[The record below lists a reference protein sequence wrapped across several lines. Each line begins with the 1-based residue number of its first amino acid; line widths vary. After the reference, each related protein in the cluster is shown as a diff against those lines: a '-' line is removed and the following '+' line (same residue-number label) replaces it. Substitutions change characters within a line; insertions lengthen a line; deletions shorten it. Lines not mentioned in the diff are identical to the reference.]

1 MKPATL
7 AQQSIAEKNSP
18 YDRTK
23 TPEKHPLLDIFSGPS
38 TSHYSVCEPLG
49 NLLSIEIDKQ
59 SENSP
64 PGLLSPSA
72 STQTSSQLSSN
83 TPRKRK
89 LRLQIKK
96 MRKFGVTA
104 KARQKEDPDVRDFN
118 RLCDK
123 FLSKPLACVIK
134 THVALKGKR
143 RKSHRFSMEL
153 KQFALTFHFLSPK
166 AYKFIGSLLTL
177 PTKRSLHRITENISC
192 QPGINNAVLY
202 KALQI
207 KLNTLLEQDKHCI
220 LCIDEI
226 SLKANI
232 AFNVTQD
239 RIVGFA
245 DLGEQTE
252 EPFICKNALVIMA
265 RGLYSS
271 CKQPLA
277 YFLVGSQLKASKLK
291 TIMGELIPKL
301 LEIGL
306 KIESIASDMG
316 SNFIKLSKLL
326 GVTHENPE
334 FQFGDQNLLYI
345 FDPCH
350 LVKATRNNLFNHSFH
365 FDEKKTSWTFINDF
379 YRADKQQ
386 FYRCAPKLTDSH
398 ICPSAFEKMKAGL
411 ASQVL
416 SHTVAS
422 GMNTYVTV
430 GALPADAFGTIE
442 VIEKFN
448 NLFDLL
454 NSISLG
460 DPCKFKNVYDGSP
473 YQIEFFHEMLLFLNK
488 LKICNSKAIKISQI
502 L

>member
-1 MKPATL
+1 MTFNAKLWLAACYRTDLFSIPREQLTRNYKLCEYHFDEKFYSAGPSRKRLLPNALPTLFPNPTKRTCEGEQLEEGPPKKVSKEKDIQILSDILIQPAIMKPATL

-38 TSHYSVCEPLG
+38 TSQYSVCEPLG
-49 NLLSIEIDKQ
+49 NLLSIEIDKP

-153 KQFALTFHFLSPK
+153 KQFALTLHFLSPK

-220 LCIDEI
+220 LCID
-226 SLKANI
+226 
-232 AFNVTQD
+232 
-239 RIVGFA
+239 
-245 DLGEQTE
+245 
-252 EPFICKNALVIMA
+252 
-265 RGLYSS
+265 
-271 CKQPLA
+271 
-277 YFLVGSQLKASKLK
+277 
-291 TIMGELIPKL
+291 
-301 LEIGL
+301 
-306 KIESIASDMG
+306 
-316 SNFIKLSKLL
+316 
-326 GVTHENPE
+326 
-334 FQFGDQNLLYI
+334 
-345 FDPCH
+345 
-350 LVKATRNNLFNHSFH
+350 
-365 FDEKKTSWTFINDF
+365 
-379 YRADKQQ
+379 
-386 FYRCAPKLTDSH
+386 
-398 ICPSAFEKMKAGL
+398 
-411 ASQVL
+411 
-416 SHTVAS
+416 
-422 GMNTYVTV
+422 
-430 GALPADAFGTIE
+430 
-442 VIEKFN
+442 
-448 NLFDLL
+448 
-454 NSISLG
+454 
-460 DPCKFKNVYDGSP
+460 
-473 YQIEFFHEMLLFLNK
+473 
-488 LKICNSKAIKISQI
+488 
-502 L
+502 